1 MRRLAMQRG
10 IDTPPEI
17 KAQAL
22 AVYAETFSTHKA
34 EIKLR
39 EQGIIVDHSSIARWA
54 NEVDGLTTRMRL
66 EQKQILADNWF
77 AVASLGSERMV
88 KVIEKLRD
96 SQVAVPAAIATD
108 KYLKLTEE
116 TPDHQGTKISVFV
129 GVKVD

>member
-1 MRRLAMQRG
+1 MQRG

-54 NEVDGLTTRMRL
+54 NEVDG
-66 EQKQILADNWF
+66 
-77 AVASLGSERMV
+77 
-88 KVIEKLRD
+88 
-96 SQVAVPAAIATD
+96 
-108 KYLKLTEE
+108 
-116 TPDHQGTKISVFV
+116 
-129 GVKVD
+129 